1 MSALPG
7 RFRALLLLSLALN
20 LALCVALVM
29 LRWQPFH
36 DHGGG
41 DRRWSRVPDPRALA
55 HALEADDRQILT
67 EVLERHRPA
76 LVEQF
81 RPLGQA
87 RRGLAEALRTEPFDP
102 GRMDAAF
109 AQMRA
114 AEGGGA
120 EAMHAFMMDLA
131 PRISAAGRVR
141 IAEHLERGRGGRR
154 DRERDAA
161 APAPPAPPAMPAPPA
176 PPG

>member
-20 LALCVALVM
+20 LALGAALLM
-29 LRWQPFH
+29 LHWQPFH

-55 HALEADDRQILT
+55 HALEAGDREILQ

-102 GRMDAAF
+102 SRMDAAF

-131 PRISAAGRVR
+131 PRISAAGRIR
-141 IAEHLERGRGGRR
+141 IAEHLERGRSGRR
-154 DRERDAA
+154 DRDRDRGAA
-161 APAPPAPPAMPAPPA
+161 EPAPPV

>member
-1 MSALPG
+1 MSALSG

-20 LALCVALVM
+20 LALSAALLM
-29 LRWQPFH
+29 CHWQPFRDH
-36 DHGGG
+36 DHA
-41 DRRWSRVPDPRALA
+41 DRRWARVPDPRALA
-55 HALEADDRQILT
+55 HALDDADRQILQQ
-67 EVLERHRPA
+67 VLERHRAA

-87 RRGLAEALRTEPFDP
+87 RRQLAEALRSEPFDP
-102 GRMDAAF
+102 ARMDAAY

-120 EAMHAFMMDLA
+120 DAMHAFMRDLA
-131 PRISAAGRVR
+131 PQISAAGRVR

-154 DRERDAA
+154 ERTEA
-161 APAPPAPPAMPAPPA
+161 APAAPPA
-176 PPG
+176 G